1 MGRQR
6 PVMHR
11 EAERSKL
18 FFRKAEVVVTVEG
31 RSQAFVPEG
40 GVAQV
45 EVVGHVAG
53 RGHVCEADHS
63 SDGAVAVGGVTAVPE
78 AAIHPLERDTVDPA
92 FEDVE
97 APHRTHHRVPCLMK
111 GGALD
116 FVLIRQ
122 LGNGIQTGVPYAFE
136 VEALGWSRKSAHVP
150 PPYPGVDPHCR
161 TVVPQRRAARRALHK
176 HSPMTGAAGG
186 LRTAGRDKDRAGLAQ
201 DPAAW
206 ISEGDTRPADPVH
219 DHRRSG
225 GAITLEHKGEPVSV
239 TERDLN
245 EQHRTMA
252 ADLAA
257 RHARIKELD
266 PDDPGF
272 DGQYTALVERAGELL
287 AFEGR
292 LSARLA
298 EPQRLRSASIVRWA
312 WRAQTA
318 VAVALIIAA
327 LALGHT
333 AWWLVLLIP
342 HLLATLMGWPVTV
355 TAKRHHQQRI
365 VAFALQAQ
373 GVLVVLVVLGV
384 LSPWWIIAVVIGW
397 IGIGAFSEHGPAGQE
412 ATK

>member
-1 MGRQR
+1 M
-6 PVMHR
+6 
-11 EAERSKL
+11 
-18 FFRKAEVVVTVEG
+18 
-31 RSQAFVPEG
+31 
-40 GVAQV
+40 
-45 EVVGHVAG
+45 
-53 RGHVCEADHS
+53 
-63 SDGAVAVGGVTAVPE
+63 
-78 AAIHPLERDTVDPA
+78 
-92 FEDVE
+92 
-97 APHRTHHRVPCLMK
+97 
-111 GGALD
+111 
-116 FVLIRQ
+116 
-122 LGNGIQTGVPYAFE
+122 
-136 VEALGWSRKSAHVP
+136 
-150 PPYPGVDPHCR
+150 
-161 TVVPQRRAARRALHK
+161 
-176 HSPMTGAAGG
+176 
-186 LRTAGRDKDRAGLAQ
+186 
-201 DPAAW
+201 
-206 ISEGDTRPADPVH
+206 
-219 DHRRSG
+219 
-225 GAITLEHKGEPVSV
+225 SV